1 MDEQSVNT
9 AGKELLDATQEAVIG
24 AADNVETILKSTTQ
38 ELGGEHE
45 VFYLSP
51 EFWVGMAFVM
61 VAVGLFIPLKKALF
75 GFLGQHIAKETGRI
89 TDAENLKT
97 EARKLLAAYEEKLE
111 GIDDETAAVVKKSK
125 REISAL
131 KKNLTAELDQRL
143 DAQEKTAKQRI
154 EGERVRAE
162 SELAEIVSR
171 RSVGLLEKALTAHLD
186 EPTRRKLID
195 QSIDLID
202 SL

>member
-38 ELGGEHE
+38 ELGSEHE

-61 VAVGLFIPLKKALF
+61 VVVGLFVPLKKALF

-131 KKNLTAELDQRL
+131 KKNLTAELEQRL

-171 RSVGLLEKALTAHLD
+171 RSVGLLEKALKAHLD

>member
-1 MDEQSVNT
+1 
-9 AGKELLDATQEAVIG
+9 
-24 AADNVETILKSTTQ
+24 
-38 ELGGEHE
+38 
-45 VFYLSP
+45 
-51 EFWVGMAFVM
+51 M

-131 KKNLTAELDQRL
+131 KKNLTAELEQRL